1 MSEREPNSWAS
12 ALTSEDFR
20 ARMVVG
26 PATILD
32 AGLPLVLF
40 TVVYSVNGQNLTGA
54 LWWALIAGAVLAV
67 IRLIRRTPLQNV
79 IAGFLG
85 VALAAFFASRSGRAE
100 DAFLPGFII
109 NVSYGTAYLVSI
121 LVRWPV
127 LGLLVEFA
135 LGRGT
140 DWRKNPDLVRAY
152 TKASLLWVGLFAA
165 RLAVQVP
172 LYLAGTDYLGW
183 LATARLTMSWPLFLL
198 VVYLSWVI
206 IKPAYHASRMAAE
219 PDRERAQP
227 DSEPAEPDSD

>member
-85 VALAAFFASRSGRAE
+85 VAPAPSSPPP
-100 DAFLPGFII
+100 PGGPGAPFPPG
-109 NVSYGTAYLVSI
+109 STSTAPYAPPT
-121 LVRWPV
+121 R
-127 LGLLVEFA
+127 
-135 LGRGT
+135 RRT
-140 DWRKNPDLVRAY
+140 PD
-152 TKASLLWVGLFAA
+152 
-165 RLAVQVP
+165 
-172 LYLAGTDYLGW
+172 
-183 LATARLTMSWPLFLL
+183 
-198 VVYLSWVI
+198 
-206 IKPAYHASRMAAE
+206 
-219 PDRERAQP
+219 
-227 DSEPAEPDSD
+227 